1 MGRKKTDDPK
11 IRIDLWV
18 HTTIVEK
25 NGGKLKA
32 QEKAKKYLEL
42 EAEAARESKEKK

>member
-18 HTTIVEK
+18 HTSTVEK
-25 NGGKLKA
+25 NGGKLQA
-32 QEKAKKYLEL
+32 QEKAKTYL
-42 EAEAARESKEKK
+42 EAEAAKETKEKK